1 MICRSTGCVQA
12 GAAAA
17 SRLTADLTAR
27 GSSLWGGRLRSQVRL
42 AEAREQ
48 TAVLFYQP
56 SIQGAFRNVSDAL
69 VAYRKTREFR
79 TQQELFFRSVEDAAR
94 RSHMRYNGAVTGYL
108 EVLTNETNAFSAEL
122 GVVQARL
129 NELLAVVQLY
139 QSLGGGSAAIARGIG
154 CLSLG
159 SKYLSPVATFRSG
172 RGAADPRACS
182 HRAGRAHR
190 PFPVP
195 PRRCRR
201 IRLQ

>member
-1 MICRSTGCVQA
+1 MCPSRSCCREPFDGRLDGAGKFST
-12 GAAAA
+12 
-17 SRLTADLTAR
+17 
-27 GSSLWGGRLRSQVRL
+27 GGRLRSQVRL

-48 TAVLFYQP
+48 TAVLFYQL

-79 TQQELFFRSVEDAAR
+79 TPQELFFRSAEDAAR
-94 RSHMRYNGAVTGYL
+94 LSHMRCNGGVTGYL
-108 EVLTNETNAFSAEL
+108 EVLTDETNAFSTEL

-139 QSLGGGSAAIARGIG
+139 QSLAGSSAAIARGIG

-159 SKYLSPVATFRSG
+159 SKYISPVATFRSG
-172 RGAADPRACS
+172 RGAADPRGCS

-190 PFPVP
+190 LFPVP